1 MSIELC
7 VQEIVKSVISVHHHI
22 ESIDIDAPLTG
33 FPTYIADFEL
43 VYIVMELMEYFD
55 ISFDA
60 SDFENYNFNSIRG
73 IVDAIR
79 KHIN

>member
-1 MSIELC
+1 MSIESC
-7 VQEIVKSVISVHHHI
+7 VQEIVKSVISVHHCV

-33 FPTYIADFEL
+33 APMYIADFEL

-60 SDFENYNFNSIRG
+60 SDFENYKFNSISG
-73 IVDAIR
+73 IVDAIKR
-79 KHIN
+79 HID